1 MHGINIFF
9 IDQVPIYLVLKKVH
23 FMLAYIFKSF
33 HLVTILKNDKEKFL
47 TALRKYLHTHCF
59 YSVDAF
65 FMCKDDLLYFYKM
78 FIVCYTKFVYLCIYD
93 LSL

>member
-1 MHGINIFF
+1 
-9 IDQVPIYLVLKKVH
+9 VPIYLVLKKVH
-23 FMLAYIFKSF
+23 FMLIYIFKSF
-33 HLVTILKNDKEKFL
+33 HLVTILKNEKEKFEI
-47 TALRKYLHTHCF
+47 AVRKYLHAHSF

-78 FIVCYTKFVYLCIYD
+78 FIVYCTKFIYLCIYD